1 VRVLVHAPAARMGGA
16 RAHVLGLLP
25 ELARLAP
32 DDHGLVVAQPDLL
45 AELPPLPPS
54 WGLRA
59 DRPQERGLLGRL
71 AREQMVLPRLAR
83 RWRADVLVSFGSFV
97 PLRAPCA
104 TVLEAGNALPFT
116 PGYWYILRR
125 EPPAKRAE
133 EILRWA
139 LLRASLAAATR
150 ILVPSRAMRRDVA
163 TCLPSVATRIDVALW
178 GVADQ
183 FHRRRWVDPQA
194 DVVLGVSK
202 HGINKEFDV
211 LVAALPRLDDRW
223 PELRLDLTGTP
234 SESVWSERTWAL
246 ARALGLD
253 GRVRFVGDVPNRSV
267 PDLLGAARTMVFPT
281 WCESFG
287 LPLAEALAMGVPAIA
302 ANIPACREVGGDAA
316 CYYQPGDPASLADAL
331 ATLLADAGRRRALSD
346 AARERGRSFT
356 WKANA
361 VDVRASLCRAVA
373 NTRP

>member
-1 VRVLVHAPAARMGGA
+1 MGGA
-16 RAHVLGLLP
+16 RAHVLGLVP

-32 DDHGLVVAQPDLL
+32 EDQGLVLAQPDLL
-45 AELPPLPPS
+45 AELPPLPPA
-54 WGLRA
+54 WQLRA
-59 DRPQERGLLGRL
+59 ERPQEHGLLARL
-71 AREQMVLPRLAR
+71 AREQLMLPQLAQ

-116 PGYWYILRR
+116 PGYWHILRHQ
-125 EPPAKRAE
+125 PPARRAE
-133 EILRWA
+133 ELLRWA

-163 TCLPSVATRIDVALW
+163 ACVPSVGKRIDVALW

-183 FHRRRWVDPQA
+183 FHRRRWVDPEA
-194 DVVLGVSK
+194 DVVLSVSK

-211 LVAALPRLDDRW
+211 LVAALPRLDHRW

-234 SESVWSERTWAL
+234 TESIWSQRTWTL
-246 ARALGLD
+246 ARLLGLE
-253 GRVRFVGDVPNRSV
+253 GRVRFVGDVPNRAV
-267 PDLLGAARTMVFPT
+267 PDLLGAARAMVFPT

-287 LPLAEALAMGVPAIA
+287 LPLAEALAMGVPSIA

-316 CYYQPGDPASLADAL
+316 CYYQPGDPASLADTL
-331 ATLLADAGRRRALSD
+331 AALLADGGRRRALSD
-346 AARERGRSFT
+346 AARERGRTFT
-356 WKANA
+356 WRANA
-361 VDVRASLCRAVA
+361 VDVRASLRRAVEA
-373 NTRP
+373 T